1 MKIGFNVLYW
11 TTFLSEDQFGYLDQV
26 KEIGYDGVELPVFS
40 GTIEQ
45 YATIGKALKNAGL
58 AATAVTVI
66 PDQAHSPISE
76 NPEDRKR
83 AFDYFQWAIDC
94 SQAAGAEALIGPFYQ
109 PLGQFTGEPPT
120 GDERKRAAEVHREA
134 AEYAGT
140 ARVALA
146 VEPLNRF
153 ECYFLNTLDQAA
165 EYVAQVGHPNFHTM
179 FDTFHANMEE
189 KDPVQALRRNLGFVH
204 HVHISE
210 NDRGAPGSG
219 HVPWDGVFDTLV
231 NGGYDYWLTIEA
243 FSRALPDLA
252 AVARVWREF
261 DPPESVYEGG
271 YRFIRDKL
279 AARR

>member
-1 MKIGFNVLYW
+1 MKIGFNLLYW
-11 TTFLSEDQFGYLDQV
+11 TTFLSEDQFGYLDQL
-26 KEIGYDGVELPVFS
+26 KQIGYDGVEIPVFS
-40 GTIEQ
+40 GSTEQ
-45 YATIGKALKNAGL
+45 YEAIGKALKNSGL

-94 SQAAGAEALIGPFYQ
+94 CQAAGGETLIGPFYQ
-109 PLGQFTGEPPT
+109 PLGIFTGEPPT

-134 AEYAGT
+134 AEYADA

-165 EYVAQVGHPNFHTM
+165 EYVEQVGHPNFHTM

-189 KDPVQALRRNLGFVH
+189 KDPVLALRRNLGSVR

-231 NGGYDYWLTIEA
+231 EGGYDRWLTIEA

-261 DPPESVYEGG
+261 DPPEAVYEGG
-271 YRFIRDKL
+271 YRFIRDQL